1 MADPNTA
8 VQTFFSMMED
18 QGGVVVKD
26 PPKFDLEAYI
36 SNYQGRTR
44 FDRLLLIG
52 KCSKV
57 LCVDALKAAVS
68 EALSGK
74 DVQRYR
80 EAWDCIRVAGP
91 NEPEA
96 VFDEAWVKGTVQSN
110 AAETHRLEAEL
121 RGYKNNLIKESIR
134 MGNEDLG
141 RHLEATGD
149 LSGAVE
155 AYSRMRPDI
164 STAKHIIDVGKHL
177 VDLAVQRREWGHV
190 IANAAKISG
199 FPNPDDDKVVQP
211 YLRTMQGI
219 GLLGQGKYREAAYSF
234 LMIEGAA
241 TAQATQNDFVTPNDV
256 AVYGGL
262 LALATM
268 NRKELKIRVLEK
280 SNFRAFL
287 ELEPHIRR
295 AITQFVS
302 GRYSACLEIL
312 ESYRADYLLD
322 IHLQKH
328 IPTLYSQIRSK
339 CIVQYLV
346 PFSCVTLETMNKAF
360 APPGQSI
367 EQELVAMIKSGALQ
381 ARIDTIDKLV
391 TTPKAQPKAAMQASA
406 LQTANNF
413 EKEALDRIRRMSI
426 LSADL
431 EVKGPRK
438 GHSAWERSS
447 GATESWYAPDQAEMD

>member
-1 MADPNTA
+1 
-8 VQTFFSMMED
+8 
-18 QGGVVVKD
+18 
-26 PPKFDLEAYI
+26 
-36 SNYQGRTR
+36 
-44 FDRLLLIG
+44 
-52 KCSKV
+52 
-57 LCVDALKAAVS
+57 
-68 EALSGK
+68 
-74 DVQRYR
+74 
-80 EAWDCIRVAGP
+80 
-91 NEPEA
+91 
-96 VFDEAWVKGTVQSN
+96 
-110 AAETHRLEAEL
+110 
-121 RGYKNNLIKESIR
+121 

-149 LSGAVE
+149 LVGAVE

-164 STAKHIIDVGKHL
+164 STSKHIIDVGKHL
-177 VDLAVQRREWGHV
+177 VNLSVQRREWNHV

-219 GLLGQGKYREAAYSF
+219 ALLGQSKYREAAYSF

-241 TAQATQNDFVTPNDV
+241 TSQATQNDFVTPNDA

-268 NRKELKIRVLEK
+268 DRRELKARVLEK

-328 IPTLYSQIRSK
+328 IPALYSQIRSK
-339 CIVQYLV
+339 CIVQYIV
-346 PFSCVTLETMNKAF
+346 PFSCVTLESMNEAF
-360 APPGQSI
+360 ALPGQSI
-367 EQELVAMIKSGALQ
+367 EQELVTMIQSGALQ
-381 ARIDTIDKLV
+381 ARIDTIDKVRNMLFF
-391 TTPKAQPKAAMQASA
+391 S
-406 LQTANNF
+406 QTA
-413 EKEALDRIRRMSI
+413 
-426 LSADL
+426 
-431 EVKGPRK
+431 
-438 GHSAWERSS
+438 
-447 GATESWYAPDQAEMD
+447 